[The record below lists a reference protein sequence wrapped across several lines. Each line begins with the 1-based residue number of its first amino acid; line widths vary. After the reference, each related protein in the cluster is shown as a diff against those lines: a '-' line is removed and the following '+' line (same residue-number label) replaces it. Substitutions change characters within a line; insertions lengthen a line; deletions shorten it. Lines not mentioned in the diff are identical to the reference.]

1 MLASLPSLG
10 HFVLDAVI
18 SFKLTRVKTPDK
30 SGIDS
35 FLLVSLPERIYLL

>member
-10 HFVLDAVI
+10 HFVLDAII